1 MKIPEQIL
9 NVLRGTDALLIPP
22 ANEGTQPTQAELFA
36 QQYLEFLLGLGLKL
50 ATDDGNPEV
59 AGDETYLL
67 FNPTFFDETLVLQA
81 AEQSRLAEF
90 VNGLGNNQKPIE
102 PKALVEVVSKR
113 TGETIRDILTDT
125 PETTETAVLRNQTAD
140 TDVRVVP
147 ATNETLLNAI
157 RRR

>member
-1 MKIPEQIL
+1 MKIPEQII
-9 NVLRGTDALLIPP
+9 NVLRGSDALLIPP

-36 QQYLEFLLGLGLKL
+36 QEYLEMLLGLGLKL

-67 FNPTFFDETLVLQA
+67 FNPDGFDEQLVLQA
-81 AEQSRLAEF
+81 AQQGRLAEF

-102 PKALVEVVSKR
+102 PKAIVEVRSKR

-125 PETTETAVLRNQTAD
+125 PETTESAVLRNQTAD
-140 TDVRVVP
+140 TDVIVEP